1 MKRENDWSSSPR
13 FLPLLRK
20 IKVDVILAVVG
31 LGIVIGALSALLPP
45 RKKHKE
51 FSLHDRDQ
59 ATIRALGG
67 SGIPDLSK
75 LEPEENEIKRKK
87 FKG

>member
-1 MKRENDWSSSPR
+1 M
-13 FLPLLRK
+13 
-20 IKVDVILAVVG
+20 DVILALVG
-31 LGIVIGALSALLPP
+31 LGIVIWALSALLSPP
-45 RKKHKE
+45 KRHKE

-75 LEPEENEIKRKK
+75 LEPEEKEIKRRKD
-87 FKG
+87 KG

>member
-1 MKRENDWSSSPR
+1 M
-13 FLPLLRK
+13 
-20 IKVDVILAVVG
+20 DVILAVVG
-31 LGIVIGALSALLPP
+31 LGIVIWALSVLSSP

-75 LEPEENEIKRKK
+75 LEPEEKNKK
-87 FKG
+87 KEV